1 MFDDG
6 KVRAAEM
13 ALLTAM
19 IEIVAIGLFA
29 TTVLLWA
36 VILTG
41 GLPL

>member
-13 ALLTAM
+13 ALLTVM
-19 IEIVAIGLFA
+19 IEIVAIGLFV

-36 VILTG
+36 VILTE